1 MDENQETPESR
12 DESMEVDQ
20 TVEKQDST
28 PENKDAESWK
38 PPTADEIRCVQVL
51 PFFSTY
57 KFTSHSRT
65 HPGILRFL
73 IGQNLTAH
81 ESMQEVLLDI
91 QISLLFV
98 IFNNSP

>member
-28 PENKDAESWK
+28 AENKDGESWK

-51 PFFSTY
+51 PFF
-57 KFTSHSRT
+57 FR
-65 HPGILRFL
+65 L
-73 IGQNLTAH
+73 IN
-81 ESMQEVLLDI
+81 
-91 QISLLFV
+91 SLLTVELILVFWD
-98 IFNNSP
+98 F

>member
-28 PENKDAESWK
+28 PESKDAESWK

-51 PFFSTY
+51 SFF
-57 KFTSHSRT
+57 R
-65 HPGILRFL
+65 L
-73 IGQNLTAH
+73 IN
-81 ESMQEVLLDI
+81 
-91 QISLLFV
+91 SLLTVELILVF
-98 IFNNSP
+98 